1 MVNAHHSQ
9 TLAEAF
15 ERNPFIGT
23 LGAGQGSDPI
33 RVLAVVLSDD
43 SPEDG
48 QGGAALFAHD
58 IIITA
63 EDFDTKKRTKF
74 RLREVVADP
83 TKWPVITGG
92 FPREGFL
99 AADGEEQIVINY
111 DFTDLAY
118 IGPRPT
124 EIIDIQ
130 FDLRGGQRLQDPG
143 VVGSPDRARQFAQP
157 TAHGFGLG
165 ASGCC
170 AVRCPQCRRQCD
182 RQFKSAARR
191 L

>member
-1 MVNAHHSQ
+1 MP
-9 TLAEAF
+9 TTRRRWAEAF

-99 AADGEEQIVINY
+99 AAAGEEQIVINY

-124 EIIDIQ
+124 EIVDIQ
-130 FDLRGGQRLQDPG
+130 FDL
-143 VVGSPDRARQFAQP
+143 VVANDYKIQVWSDRQNRARQLAQP
-157 TAHGFGLG
+157 AAYGFGLG
-165 ASGCC
+165 ASGCR
-170 AVRCPQCRRQCD
+170 AVRCPQRRRQCNG
-182 RQFKSAARR
+182 QFKSAARR